1 MRKAILT
8 SDSPSVLL
16 KKPRIF
22 GGGKRPLLRD
32 LEQDLLERIIEE
44 REIHLCIPC
53 NLIILSALE
62 IAEGHGIKDFQT
74 SRGWLFRFLKRGNLY
89 IRRCT
94 TTGQT
99 IPKHALSKIANFIR
113 FCEKQPERFNF
124 SLVHITNMGETE
136 IWADICP
143 VTRKSKDEIQKL
155 FPSKWLAMA
164 VCLAVKVDGT
174 KIIHKIFETNS
185 SFHVK

>member
-136 IWADICP
+136 IWADM
-143 VTRKSKDEIQKL
+143 
-155 FPSKWLAMA
+155 PS
-164 VCLAVKVDGT
+164 DT
-174 KIIHKIFETNS
+174 KIERRDSKIVPIKMASHGSVLGCQGRWYKDHSQNI
-185 SFHVK
+185 